1 MQGLAGAFA
10 GSVIG
15 AVFSLI
21 NAWIRFGTVAI
32 SSLSFIDLFNSMAIA
47 TGVGVLLS
55 LLGVFYPAL
64 IAARMQPV
72 EAMRVEQ

>member
-10 GSVIG
+10 GSILG
-15 AVFSLI
+15 ALFSLL
-21 NAWIRFGTVAI
+21 NSWIRFGTVAV
-32 SSLSFIDLFNSMAIA
+32 SSVPFTDLFISVAIA

-55 LLGVFYPAL
+55 LVGVFYPAL